1 MSYSY
6 KTFLVIVII
15 LLSIVILLSYIKSVM
30 LYYPMPANNDKYRR
44 FYRKLLHLTETK
56 NHITNFRIKTVDDIL
71 LDSIYIQNPDSKKCI
86 IFFHGNAGN
95 ISMRFDMIKFLY
107 NYCSIIL
114 FDYRSY
120 GRSTGLSSDLSEMTL
135 YLDAKAIW
143 NHATQVLK
151 LQPSSISLFG
161 ESLGCAVAIKLAYEL
176 SKTQDPLNYPHSLIL
191 NSPFYSLATMIDT
204 IFAKIN
210 LLPVGKMISTFYGS
224 EYQSQDLIKYL
235 NHYTKIMIAHSM
247 RDEIVP
253 FNQGK
258 KLFDEISKTHTW
270 VKFVT
275 ITGTHNNLGLTDNYI
290 YHLAE
295 ILND

>member
-176 SKTQDPLNYPHSLIL
+176 SKTQDSLNYPHSLIL

-210 LLPVGKMISTFYGS
+210 LLPVGKIISTFYGS

-235 NHYTKIMIAHSM
+235 NHYTKIMIAHRM

-258 KLFDEISKTHTW
+258 KLFDEISKTHAW